1 MVKIVDWISNAFAV
15 LSMVILIFI
24 MLFIT
29 VSVCG
34 RYFLGVSIPDDII
47 IMQALLVV
55 MVFLPFA
62 YVQRKGEHLSVSILT
77 DHLPAKGQYICQLI
91 GLFVGISFM
100 AIVMVASFG
109 DAYTAYVDEAIFEG
123 PLEIKEWPSR
133 GSVFVGTGLLL
144 IKLVLDFIT
153 AILHGPMA
161 DEISSPAE
169 Y

>member
-34 RYFLGVSIPDDII
+34 RYFIGVSIPDDII
-47 IMQALLVV
+47 IMQALLVI
-55 MVFLPFA
+55 MVFLPFS
-62 YVQRKGEHLSVSILT
+62 YVQGKGEHLSVSILT
-77 DHLPAKGQYICQLI
+77 DHMSIRGKHICNLI

-100 AIVMVASFG
+100 GIVMVASFG
-109 DAYTAYVDEAIFEG
+109 DAYTAYIDESIFEG

-144 IKLVLDFIT
+144 IKLLLDFVA
-153 AILHGPMA
+153 AIIHGPSA
-161 DEISSPAE
+161 QETTPPIE
-169 Y
+169 Q

>member
-34 RYFLGVSIPDDII
+34 RYFIGVSIPDDII

-62 YVQRKGEHLSVSILT
+62 YVQGKGEHLSVSILT
-77 DHLPAKGQYICQLI
+77 DHMSIRGKYICNLI
-91 GLFVGISFM
+91 GLLVGISFM
-100 AIVMVASFG
+100 GIVMVASFG
-109 DAYTAYVDEAIFEG
+109 DAYNAYIDESIFEG

-144 IKLVLDFIT
+144 VKLVLDFVT
-153 AILHGPMA
+153 AIIQGP
-161 DEISSPAE
+161 SAE
-169 Y
+169 QLTPSEEQ

>member
-34 RYFLGVSIPDDII
+34 RYFIGVSIPDDII

-55 MVFLPFA
+55 MVFLPFS
-62 YVQRKGEHLSVSILT
+62 YVQGKGEHLSVSILT
-77 DHLPAKGQYICQLI
+77 DHMSTTGKHICNLI

-100 AIVMVASFG
+100 GIVMVASFG
-109 DAYTAYVDEAIFEG
+109 DAYTAYIDEAFFEG

-133 GSVFVGTGLLL
+133 GSVFVGTGLLF
-144 IKLVLDFIT
+144 IKLVLDFVT
-153 AILHGPMA
+153 AIIQGPSA
-161 DEISSPAE
+161 EEITPSE
-169 Y
+169 EQ

>member
-1 MVKIVDWISNAFAV
+1 MVKIVDWISSAFAV
-15 LSMVILIFI
+15 LSMVLLIFI

-55 MVFLPFA
+55 MVFLPFS
-62 YVQRKGEHLSVSILT
+62 YVQGKGEHLSVSILT
-77 DHLPAKGQYICQLI
+77 DHMPIKGKHICNII
-91 GLFVGISFM
+91 GLLVGISFM

-109 DAYTAYVDEAIFEG
+109 DAYTAYIDEAIFEG

-133 GSVFVGTGLLL
+133 GSVTVGTGLLL
-144 IKLVLDFIT
+144 IKLVLDLVT
-153 AILHGPMA
+153 AVLHGPTA
-161 DEISSPAE
+161 DEISSPEE

>member
-55 MVFLPFA
+55 MVFLPFS
-62 YVQRKGEHLSVSILT
+62 YVQGKGEHLSVSILT
-77 DHLPAKGQYICQLI
+77 DHMPMRGKHICNII
-91 GLFVGISFM
+91 GLFVGISFIG
-100 AIVMVASFG
+100 IVMVASFG
-109 DAYTAYVDEAIFEG
+109 DAYTAYIDEAIFEG

-133 GSVFVGTGLLL
+133 GSVTVGTGLLL
-144 IKLVLDFIT
+144 IKLVLDLV
-153 AILHGPMA
+153 AAVLHGPTA
-161 DEISSPAE
+161 DEISSSE
-169 Y
+169 EF